1 MSLKNLSAKDKIHNY
16 FINFLRKKRFKKIY
30 KKFENSLNLNSSFA
44 VAVSGGPDSMA
55 LVFLSKLYAIKNGLN
70 PKFYIVNHNLRK
82 NSTSEAD
89 LVQKVLRK
97 FFINAKVLNW
107 VGKKPNSNIQSISR
121 DKRFKLLFK
130 ECKNYKISNILLGH
144 HIDDLYE
151 NFFIRILRGSGLKG
165 LISLGKKTTI
175 NNLNV
180 LRPLLDISK
189 NELEFISTNTFNF
202 FVKDPS
208 NYNDKF
214 QRIKIRK
221 LIQVLQDNGLD
232 KKKFLLT
239 IRNLKYSDDVINFYK
254 KQNINENSFFSVK
267 KKQLIINEVFFQ
279 QPHEIIFRS
288 FSELIKAVGKRYY
301 QVRGKKLDKVILGIK
316 SKNFLKVTLGGC
328 IIEKVN
334 QTVILTKESKQNV
347 TNA

>member
-107 VGKKPNSNIQSISR
+107 VGKKPTSNLQSISR

-175 NNLNV
+175 NNLNI

-267 KKQLIINEVFFQ
+267 KNQLIINEDFFQ

>member
-1 MSLKNLSAKDKIHNY
+1 MSLKNLSAKNKIHNC
-16 FINFLRKKRFKKIY
+16 FINFQKKKRFKKIY
-30 KKFENSLNLNSSFA
+30 KKFEKSLNLDSSFA

-55 LVFLSKLYAIKNGLN
+55 LAFLSKVYAIKNGLN

-82 NSTSEAD
+82 NSAKEAN

-107 VGKKPNSNIQSISR
+107 VGKKPTSNLQSISR

-130 ECKNYKISNILLGH
+130 ECKSYNISNILLGH
-144 HIDDLYE
+144 HVDDLYE

-165 LISLGKKTTI
+165 LISLGKKTTVDNI
-175 NNLNV
+175 NI

-189 NELEFISTNTFNF
+189 NELEFISINTFNF

-221 LIQVLQDNGLD
+221 LIHVLQNNGLD

-239 IRNLKYSDDVINFYK
+239 IRNLKYSDYVINFYK
-254 KQNINENSFFSVK
+254 KQNIDENSFFSVK
-267 KKQLIINEVFFQ
+267 KKKLVINEAFFQ

-288 FSELIKAVGKRYY
+288 LSELIKMVGKKYY
-301 QVRGKKLDKVILGIK
+301 EVRGKKLDKVILRIK
-316 SKNFLKVTLGGC
+316 SNNFLKVTLGGC

-334 QTVILTKESKQNV
+334 QTVILTKESK
-347 TNA
+347 